1 MKDDNIVVGLD
12 VGTTKICAIVGE
24 ILDGE
29 VQIIGMGTAPS
40 YGLRKG
46 VVVNIESTVESIRKA
61 IKEAENTAGVQIGS
75 VVVGIAGGHISSF
88 QSHGVIPVKDTE
100 ITQKDIDR
108 VIDAAQA
115 VAIPFDREVLHIL
128 PVDYIVDGQDG
139 IKDPRGMH
147 GIRLESK
154 VHIVTG
160 AVTSVQ
166 NLVKCCQRQ
175 SLDVQ
180 DIVLEPLA
188 SAEAILTSDEKD
200 LGAGIIDIGGGTT
213 DIALFSGGTIRHSSI
228 IGLGGNN
235 FTHDIAV
242 GLRTPSFDAEK
253 IKVDHGCVLGS
264 ILKQDEEIEVTYT
277 GGRPSRMIPRHYLAE
292 ILQPRAEELFEIIK
306 MEIRKNNYHHL
317 IASGMV
323 LTGGSSQMAGIAQLA
338 ESMLELPVRTGQ
350 PFTKGPIKDVVNSP
364 EFSTGVG
371 LVIYGA
377 HEMKKSERFIKG
389 NLFKKIFTRM
399 KSWVSGGVR

>member
-12 VGTTKICAIVGE
+12 VGTTKICAVVGE
-24 ILDGE
+24 ITDSGIE
-29 VQIIGMGTAPS
+29 IIGLGTVPS
-40 YGLRKG
+40 HGLRKG
-46 VVVNIESTVESIRKA
+46 VVVNIESTVESIRTA
-61 IKEAENTAGVQIGS
+61 IKEAENSAGVEIGS

-166 NLVKCCQRQ
+166 NLVKCCQKQ
-175 SLDVQ
+175 GLDVQ

-200 LGAGIIDIGGGTT
+200 LGVGIIDVGGGTT
-213 DIALFSGGTIRHSSI
+213 DIAIFNGGTIRHSSI
-228 IGLGGNN
+228 ISLGGNN

-242 GLRTPSFDAEK
+242 GLRTPTYDAEK
-253 IKVDHGCVLGS
+253 IKIDNGCVLTS
-264 ILKQDEEIEVTYT
+264 ILQPEEQIEVTYT

-292 ILQPRAEELFEIIK
+292 ILQPRAEELFELVK
-306 MEIRKNNYHHL
+306 MEIRKNNHHHL
-317 IASGMV
+317 IASGIV
-323 LTGGSSQMAGIAQLA
+323 LTGGSSKMHGMAQLA
-338 ESMLELPVRTGQ
+338 ENMLDLPVRTGM
-350 PFTKGPIKDVVNSP
+350 PVIKGPLKDIINGP

-377 HEMKKSERFIKG
+377 NELKINERFSKG
-389 NLFKKIFTRM
+389 NLFNKIINRM
-399 KSWVSGGVR
+399 KSWIMGGIR